1 MNLRQKFFV
10 LALLP
15 VALAMVAIALAV
27 RHQGNELSRAQHEA
41 VQTASLANKRAE
53 LLHYVSL
60 ARKAIEPLYN
70 GPDTP
75 AAREE
80 ALAILARMEF
90 GQDGYFFVYDLEGR
104 SLMHPRQPEIVGH
117 NLWSLKDASG
127 APTIQRLI
135 AAARGGGGYVQYPWE
150 KPSLHQM
157 APKLGY
163 VVALPRWN
171 WMIGTGIY
179 LDDVQATLRQ
189 SDERAQANIGRTLIW
204 ITLIA
209 SSCLVIVGLCG
220 LVVNITELKTADAK
234 LRQLARQV
242 VESQELE
249 RSRISRELHDGI
261 SQLLVSVKLLLESAS
276 MRLPGAPAAAS
287 STLGVAIER
296 LNGTL
301 GEVRRISQALR
312 PAMLDDLG
320 LAAAIDQLARE
331 FGSHAN
337 LPVEMTVDGEA
348 PVLDDN
354 LNTMLYRI
362 AQEALTNIERHA
374 QATRVSILLRF
385 QPDGIQLSIADDGRG
400 FDVTDVHH
408 DPNHGIG
415 LRNMRERL
423 DAVGGTLSIQSW
435 PGLTTISA
443 WVPLAPAAAKS
454 ALRAT
459 SRK

>member
-27 RHQGNELSRAQHEA
+27 RHQGIELSRAQHEA
-41 VQTASLANKRAE
+41 VQTTSLANKRAE
-53 LLHYVSL
+53 LLHYVGL
-60 ARKAIEPLYN
+60 ARNAIEPLYN

-75 AAREE
+75 AAREQ
-80 ALAILARMEF
+80 ALATLARMEF
-90 GQDGYFFVYDLEGR
+90 GKDGYFFVYDLEGR
-104 SLMHPRQPEIVGH
+104 SLMHPRQPELVGH

-135 AAARGGGGYVQYPWE
+135 AAARAGGGYVQYAWE
-150 KPSLHQM
+150 KPSLQQM
-157 APKLGY
+157 TPKLGY
-163 VVALPRWN
+163 VIALPRWN
-171 WMIGTGIY
+171 WIIGTGIY
-179 LDDVQATLRQ
+179 LDDVEATLRE
-189 SDERAQANIGRTLIW
+189 SDERAQSNIDRTLIW

-209 SSCLVIVGLCG
+209 SSCLAIVGLCG

-276 MRLPGAPAAAS
+276 MRLPGSPAAAS
-287 STLGVAIER
+287 TTLGVAIDR

-320 LAAAIDQLARE
+320 LTAAIDQLARE
-331 FGSHAN
+331 FGSHAG
-337 LPVEMTVDGEA
+337 LPVEMTVEGDA

-354 LNTMLYRI
+354 IKTMLYRI

-374 QATRVSILLRF
+374 QASRVSILLIF
-385 QPDGIQLSIADDGRG
+385 KSDGIHLSIADDGRG
-400 FDVTDVHH
+400 FDVSDVHH
-408 DPNHGIG
+408 DPRHGIG

-423 DAVGGTLSIQSW
+423 DAVGGVLGIQSW

-443 WVPLAPAAAKS
+443 WVPLTPAAVKA

>member
-15 VALAMVAIALAV
+15 AALAMVAIALAV
-27 RHQGNELSRAQHEA
+27 RYQGNELARAQHEA

-53 LLHYVSL
+53 LLHYVGL
-60 ARKAIEPLYN
+60 ARNAIEPFYN

-75 AAREE
+75 AARAE
-80 ALAILARMEF
+80 ALATLARMEF
-90 GQDGYFFVYDLEGR
+90 GQDGYFFVYDLEGN
-104 SLMHPRQPEIVGH
+104 SLMHPRQPELVGH
-117 NLWSLKDASG
+117 NLWSLKDPEG

-135 AAARGGGGYVQYPWE
+135 AAARAGGGYVQYPWE
-150 KPSLHQM
+150 KPSLGQT
-157 APKLGY
+157 APKLSY
-163 VVALPRWN
+163 VIALPRWR

-179 LDDVQATLRQ
+179 LDDVEATLRQ
-189 SDERAQANIGRTLIW
+189 SDERAQSNIDRTLIW
-204 ITLIA
+204 ITMIA
-209 SSCLVIVGLCG
+209 STCLAIVGLCG

-242 VESQELE
+242 VESQEVE

-276 MRLPGAPAAAS
+276 MRLPGSPAAAS
-287 STLGVAIER
+287 TTLGVAIER

-320 LAAAIDQLARE
+320 VAAAIDQLARE
-331 FGSHAN
+331 FGSHAG
-337 LPVEMTVDGEA
+337 LPVEMNVEGEA
-348 PVLDDN
+348 PALDDN
-354 LNTMLYRI
+354 IKTMLFRI

-374 QATRVSILLRF
+374 NASRVSILLVF
-385 QPDGIQLSIADDGRG
+385 KAEGIHLSIADDGRG

-408 DPNHGIG
+408 DPRHGIG

-423 DAVGGTLSIQSW
+423 DAVGGALGIQSW

-443 WVPLAPAAAKS
+443 WVPLTPAAAKA
-454 ALRAT
+454 ALNA
-459 SRK
+459 SRQ

>member
-1 MNLRQKFFV
+1 MNLRQKFIV

-15 VALAMVAIALAV
+15 AALAMIAIALTV
-27 RHQGNELSRAQHEA
+27 RYQGTELMRQQHDA
-41 VQTASLANKRAE
+41 VQTASMANKQAE
-53 LLHYVSL
+53 LQHYVGL
-60 ARKAIEPLYN
+60 ARNAIEPLYD

-75 AAREE
+75 AARAE
-80 ALAILARMEF
+80 ALAILSRMEF
-90 GQDGYFFVYDLEGR
+90 GKDGYFFVYDLEGN
-104 SLMHPRQPEIVGH
+104 SLMHPRQPELVGR
-117 NLWSLKDASG
+117 NLWSLKDPAG
-127 APTIQRLI
+127 AHTIQRLI
-135 AAARGGGGYVQYPWE
+135 AAARAGGGFVEYTWE
-150 KPSLHQM
+150 KPSLQQT

-163 VVALPRWN
+163 VIALPRWD

-189 SDERAQANIGRTLIW
+189 SDERAQANIDRTLIW

-209 SSCLVIVGLCG
+209 SSCLAIVGLCG
-220 LVVNITELKTADAK
+220 LVVNITEYKTADAK

-249 RSRISRELHDGI
+249 RARISRELHDGI

-276 MRLPGAPAAAS
+276 MRLPGSPAAAS
-287 STLGVAIER
+287 TTLGVAIER

-331 FGSHAN
+331 FGAHADM
-337 LPVEMTVDGEA
+337 PVEVEIDGEA
-348 PVLDDN
+348 PTLDDN
-354 LNTMLYRI
+354 VKTLLFRI

-374 QATRVSILLRF
+374 QASRVAIMLVF
-385 QPDGIQLSIADDGRG
+385 QSDGIHLSISDDGCG
-400 FDVTDVHH
+400 FDVTGVHH
-408 DPNHGIG
+408 DPSHGIG

-423 DAVGGTLSIQSW
+423 DAVNGVLGIQSW
-435 PGLTTISA
+435 PGRTTISA
-443 WVPLAPAAAKS
+443 WVPHTATTAAPTSLA
-454 ALRAT
+454 
-459 SRK
+459 SRS

>member
-27 RHQGNELSRAQHEA
+27 RHQGNELSSAQHDA
-41 VQTASLANKRAE
+41 VQTTSLANKRAE
-53 LLHYVSL
+53 LLHYVGL
-60 ARKAIEPLYN
+60 ARKAIEPLYD

-75 AAREE
+75 AAREA
-80 ALAILARMEF
+80 ALAILARLEF

-104 SLMHPRQPEIVGH
+104 SLMHPRQPELVGH
-117 NLWSLKDASG
+117 NLWSHKDASG

-135 AAARGGGGYVQYPWE
+135 AAARAGGGYVQYAWE

-179 LDDVQATLRQ
+179 LDDVEATLRA
-189 SDERAQANIGRTLIW
+189 SDECAQANIDRTLIW

-209 SSCLVIVGLCG
+209 STCLAIVALCG

-249 RSRISRELHDGI
+249 RARISRELHDGI

-276 MRLPGAPAAAS
+276 MRLPGSPAAAS
-287 STLGVAIER
+287 TALGVAIER

-337 LPVEMTVDGEA
+337 LPVEMQVEGDA

-354 LNTMLYRI
+354 IKTMLYRI

-374 QATRVSILLRF
+374 HASRVSILLMF
-385 QPDGIQLSIADDGRG
+385 KPGGIHLSIADDGCG

-408 DPNHGIG
+408 NPSHGIG

-423 DAVGGTLSIQSW
+423 DAVGGVLGIQSW

-443 WVPLAPAAAKS
+443 WVPLTPAAAKA
-454 ALRAT
+454 ALRTA
-459 SRK
+459 SRQ

>member
-27 RHQGNELSRAQHEA
+27 RHQGNELSSAQHDA
-41 VQTASLANKRAE
+41 VQTTSLANKRAE
-53 LLHYVSL
+53 LLHYVGL
-60 ARKAIEPLYN
+60 ARKAIEPLYD

-75 AAREE
+75 AAREA
-80 ALAILARMEF
+80 ALAILARLEF
-90 GQDGYFFVYDLEGR
+90 GKDGYFFVYDLEGR
-104 SLMHPRQPEIVGH
+104 SLMHPRQPELVGH

-135 AAARGGGGYVQYPWE
+135 AAARAGGGYVQYPWE

-179 LDDVQATLRQ
+179 LDDVEATLRA
-189 SDERAQANIGRTLIW
+189 SDERAQANIDRTLIW

-209 SSCLVIVGLCG
+209 STCLAIVALCG

-242 VESQELE
+242 VESQEVE
-249 RSRISRELHDGI
+249 RARISRELHDGI

-276 MRLPGAPAAAS
+276 MRLPGSPAAAS
-287 STLGVAIER
+287 TALGVAIER

-337 LPVEMTVDGEA
+337 LPVEMQVEGDA

-354 LNTMLYRI
+354 IKTMLYRI

-374 QATRVSILLRF
+374 HASRVSILLMF
-385 QPDGIQLSIADDGRG
+385 KPDGIHLSIADDGCG

-408 DPNHGIG
+408 NPSHGIG

-423 DAVGGTLSIQSW
+423 DAVGGVLGIQSW

-443 WVPLAPAAAKS
+443 WVPLTPAAAKA
-454 ALRAT
+454 ALRTA
-459 SRK
+459 SHQ

>member
-27 RHQGNELSRAQHEA
+27 RHQGNELSRAQHDA
-41 VQTASLANKRAE
+41 VQTTSLANKRAE
-53 LLHYVSL
+53 LLHYVGL
-60 ARKAIEPLYN
+60 ARNAIQPLYD

-75 AAREE
+75 AAREA
-80 ALAILARMEF
+80 ALAILARLEF
-90 GQDGYFFVYDLEGR
+90 GKDGYFFVYDLEGR
-104 SLMHPRQPEIVGH
+104 SLMHPRQPELVGH

-135 AAARGGGGYVQYPWE
+135 AAARAGGGYVQYPWE

-179 LDDVQATLRQ
+179 LDDVEATLRE
-189 SDERAQANIGRTLIW
+189 SDDRAQANIDRTLIW

-209 SSCLVIVGLCG
+209 SSCLAIVALCG
-220 LVVNITELKTADAK
+220 LAVNISELKTADAK

-249 RSRISRELHDGI
+249 RARISRELHDGI

-276 MRLPGAPAAAS
+276 MRLPGSPAAAS
-287 STLGVAIER
+287 TALGVAIDR

-331 FGSHAN
+331 FGSHAG
-337 LPVEMTVDGEA
+337 LPVEMQVEGDA

-354 LNTMLYRI
+354 IKTMLYRI

-374 QATRVSILLRF
+374 HASRVSILLRF
-385 QPDGIQLSIADDGRG
+385 KPDGIHLSIADDGRG

-408 DPNHGIG
+408 NPSHGIG

-423 DAVGGTLSIQSW
+423 DAVGGVLGIQSW
-435 PGLTTISA
+435 PGLTTINA
-443 WVPLAPAAAKS
+443 WVPLTPAAAKA

-459 SRK
+459 SRP